1 LFSEKA
7 SESQNKQEEA
17 MSKSKSSTAS
27 VSEFS
32 ETTMPPVHPLMLQ
45 RAILEDQRDELDI
58 QVKVLKDALEQI
70 ELVVNSPTFNDTEV
84 AKSSVFIGSTKTG
97 KFRQLHKHESGSL
110 YYLTQSFIKVKV
122 PKGSRPIFKNAKIRT
137 EGNAC
142 CLNNITL

>member
-1 LFSEKA
+1 
-7 SESQNKQEEA
+7 
-17 MSKSKSSTAS
+17 MSKSSTAS

-32 ETTMPPVHPLMLQ
+32 ETASVHPLMLQ
-45 RAILEDQRDELDI
+45 RAILEDERDELDI
-58 QVKVLKDALEQI
+58 KVKVLKNALEQI

-122 PKGSRPIFKNAKIRT
+122 PKGSRPIFKNVKIRT
-137 EGNAC
+137 EGNVY